1 MSPLF
6 LKSLKQLCTTDELIH
21 SYKRFFPE
29 KSYGDPLEN
38 LVPWLVRSC
47 QQIIDELP
55 EAVVVSVEEVV
66 ARAIRISGY
75 TRITFE
81 FVFGHGK
88 FLQIFLSLIF
98 TETVFERRPEYWRAN

>member
-21 SYKRFFPE
+21 SYNCFFPE
-29 KSYGDPLEN
+29 PSDGSQLEN
-38 LVPWLVRSC
+38 VVPWLVRSC

-55 EAVVVSVEEVV
+55 GVVVSVEEVA

-75 TRITFE
+75 THLPFE
-81 FVFGHGK
+81 YVFGHGE
-88 FLQIFLSLIF
+88 FLQIFLSRIF
-98 TETVFERRPEYWRAN
+98 TETVFERSPQAWRAN